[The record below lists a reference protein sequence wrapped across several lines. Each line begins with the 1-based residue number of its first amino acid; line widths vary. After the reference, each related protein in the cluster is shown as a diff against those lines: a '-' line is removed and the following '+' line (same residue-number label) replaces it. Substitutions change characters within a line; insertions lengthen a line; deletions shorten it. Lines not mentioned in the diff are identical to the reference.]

1 MNTLLVLAS
10 FLSGL
15 LFAIGLAISG
25 MTQPA
30 KVIGFL
36 DLTGDWDPSLAGVM
50 AGAIG
55 VHALLYRRI
64 CKRSAPLFAAA
75 FSLPT
80 HSNTDARLV
89 GGAGLFGLGWGIG
102 GFCPG
107 PAVTSLASGH
117 ASVMVFIVSML
128 AGMYLYQLFEG
139 LRTRHAPTVPQHSA
153 SPLPSPA
160 APAFHSPQDY

>member
-1 MNTLLVLAS
+1 MTIPLVFAS
-10 FLSGL
+10 FLAGL
-15 LFAIGLAISG
+15 LFALGLAISG
-25 MTQPA
+25 MTQPT

-36 DLTGDWDPSLAGVM
+36 DLTGDWDPSLACVM

-55 VHALLYRRI
+55 VHALLYRLIRT
-64 CKRSAPLFAAA
+64 RPAPLFAAA

-80 HSNTDARLV
+80 RSDTDARLI
-89 GGAGLFGLGWGIG
+89 GGAVLFGLGWGIS

-117 ASVMVFIVSML
+117 APVTVFVVAML
-128 AGMYLYQLFEG
+128 AGMYLYKLIEG
-139 LRTRHAPTVPQHSA
+139 ARARHAQTRSQHTA

-160 APAFHSPQDY
+160 APAFLSPQD